1 MQSAF
6 QQQKKDSG
14 SRVGDGRTGER
25 ETEGERR
32 AAKGT
37 GREKEGS
44 RRQKEADG
52 EEFHYIFQHVK
63 IKIF

>member
-1 MQSAF
+1 MCRVHFSN
-6 QQQKKDSG
+6 KK
-14 SRVGDGRTGER
+14 RTVGVGWATGMRGRER
-25 ETEGERR
+25 ERR
-32 AAKGT
+32 MAKGT